1 MEYIIDIEYDLDY
14 DEEQILDHIRMI
26 RGVQDIEEYNASKE
40 IVRLKAT
47 HKRMVRHHKKR
58 ADDYLSDM
66 KRMAFELKECQ
77 EQPQGISKDPDYVEL
92 VSLRAENQKL
102 IVYEGILN
110 RVQKD
115 IDISGYIND
124 P

>member
-1 MEYIIDIEYDLDY
+1 MEYIIDIEYDPDY
-14 DEEQILDHIRMI
+14 DEDQILDHIRMI

-47 HKRMVRHHKKR
+47 HKRMEWALRKR
-58 ADDYLSDM
+58 AEDYFGDM
-66 KRMAFELKECQ
+66 ERLALELKDCQ
-77 EQPQGISKDPDYVEL
+77 ERPQVVSKDPDYVEL
-92 VSLRAENQKL
+92 VALRAENQKL
-102 IVYEGILN
+102 IVYKGILE

-115 IDISGYIND
+115 IDISRYIND